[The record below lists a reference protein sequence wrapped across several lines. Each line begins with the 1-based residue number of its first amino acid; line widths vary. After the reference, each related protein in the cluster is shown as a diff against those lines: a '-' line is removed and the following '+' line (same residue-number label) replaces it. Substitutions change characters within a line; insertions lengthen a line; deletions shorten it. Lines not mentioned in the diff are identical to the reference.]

1 MVIRSLNNLHAKIYI
16 FDDSKALVTSAN
28 ATNAGMWRNL
38 ECGLSTDDRR
48 VVRQLSKSLLSRFDE
63 EERRRRMPK
72 ILNLREL
79 EALYPQ
85 IEAIKV
91 TIPERPQDISQ
102 NSGLQVGATFSI
114 PDRKAFLSQFGGWRR
129 LTVEG
134 VLDMPGEHF
143 TLTEFTSCANQGE
156 LSDFLLI
163 RALSPSFGNNFKTFE
178 TGDMSCSWVLDA
190 TDALWNKDEALRYP
204 VKPYVQVA
212 DCVRDSADSLT
223 TTPEVVRT
231 TVRNPLSM
239 GVFFF
244 PLFPVFNENYPPLF
258 ELKANE
264 RATQTGVTE
273 RISLMIS
280 GPTTSK

>member
-1 MVIRSLNNLHAKIYI
+1 MPRRKSSLEVVTTPTFNWLAEYARDCSKRMLVGSPYVNDAIIGLTRLVPSRVSRTLVTRTDIRDFAVGSSNLDTLCTLAREGMVIRSLNNLHAKIYI

-114 PDRKAFLSQFGGWRR
+114 PDRKAFLSQFRGWRR

-134 VLDMPGEHF
+134 VLDMSGEHF
-143 TLTEFTSCANQGE
+143 TLTEFYELCEARGAKRFPTNTRIKPKLRQQLQDLRDRGYVMFLGSGRYRRTMEQG
-156 LSDFLLI
+156 
-163 RALSPSFGNNFKTFE
+163 
-178 TGDMSCSWVLDA
+178 
-190 TDALWNKDEALRYP
+190 
-204 VKPYVQVA
+204 
-212 DCVRDSADSLT
+212 
-223 TTPEVVRT
+223 
-231 TVRNPLSM
+231 
-239 GVFFF
+239 
-244 PLFPVFNENYPPLF
+244 
-258 ELKANE
+258 
-264 RATQTGVTE
+264 
-273 RISLMIS
+273 
-280 GPTTSK
+280 

>member
-1 MVIRSLNNLHAKIYI
+1 MPRRKSSLEVVTTPTFNWLAEYARDCSKRMLVGSPYVNDAIIGLTRLVPSRVSRTLVTRTDIRDFAVGSSNLDTLCTLAREGMVIRSLNNLHAKIYI

-143 TLTEFTSCANQGE
+143 TLAEFYELCEPRGAKRFPTNTRIKPKLRQQLQDLRDRGYVMFLGSGRYRRTMEQG
-156 LSDFLLI
+156 
-163 RALSPSFGNNFKTFE
+163 
-178 TGDMSCSWVLDA
+178 
-190 TDALWNKDEALRYP
+190 
-204 VKPYVQVA
+204 
-212 DCVRDSADSLT
+212 
-223 TTPEVVRT
+223 
-231 TVRNPLSM
+231 
-239 GVFFF
+239 
-244 PLFPVFNENYPPLF
+244 
-258 ELKANE
+258 
-264 RATQTGVTE
+264 
-273 RISLMIS
+273 
-280 GPTTSK
+280 